1 MGSSHLALE
10 ASVEKHSKKKS
21 RKKRGAPEPDA
32 SITENMAYA
41 RCKLTIAALHTVDGE
56 DAYETEVEG
65 NEPTM
70 ADKLASL
77 DAVVIDNADVDER
90 QDPSQTA
97 PPSADPVHILL
108 KQALHADD
116 RALLLDSLYN
126 RDDKV
131 IANSVIQ
138 LNPIDVFKLLDSLIS
153 IIQSRHHLQASAD
166 HESPMISSKFVSVIC
181 RLSILSILNLLY
193 AVLLQG
199 CSSGVCTSMAKKL
212 LVLHSSRIMSQESS
226 LITLSSLYQLIES
239 RLGTLSPA
247 LQLASSV
254 DFLYSGVED
263 DGLDEYESAP
273 PVIYEDNAE
282 SEEVESGD
290 DVMDTDEDDN
300 ELEELSGISDV
311 DALEGLAN

>member
-1 MGSSHLALE
+1 MGSSDVALE

-32 SITENMAYA
+32 SITENMTYGN
-41 RCKLTIAALHTVDGE
+41 GE
-56 DAYETEVEG
+56 GAHETEVED

-77 DAVVIDNADVDER
+77 DAVIGNADVDER

-97 PPSADPVHILL
+97 PPSADSVHVLL

-116 RALLLDSLYN
+116 HALLLDCLYN

-131 IANSVIQ
+131 IANSVAQ

-153 IIQSRHHLQASAD
+153 IIQSRG
-166 HESPMISSKFVSVIC
+166 
-181 RLSILSILNLLY
+181 
-193 AVLLQG
+193 AVL
-199 CSSGVCTSMAKKL
+199 VCALPWLRNL
-212 LVLHSSRIMSQESS
+212 LVLHSSRIMSRESS

-239 RLGTLSPA
+239 RLGTMSPA
-247 LQLASSV
+247 LHLASSL

-263 DGLDEYESAP
+263 DGLDEYESAS
-273 PVIYEDNAE
+273 PVIYEDSDE
-282 SEEVESGD
+282 SEKVESED
-290 DVMDTDEDDN
+290 DVMDTNEDEN

-311 DALEGLAN
+311 DALEDLAN

>member
-1 MGSSHLALE
+1 MDSSHLTLE
-10 ASVEKHSKKKS
+10 APVEKHSKKKS

-32 SITENMAYA
+32 SITENMTY
-41 RCKLTIAALHTVDGE
+41 VDGE

-90 QDPSQTA
+90 QDPSQTV
-97 PPSADPVHILL
+97 PPSADSVHVLL

-116 RALLLDSLYN
+116 RALLLDCLYN

-131 IANSVIQ
+131 IANSVMQ

-153 IIQSRHHLQASAD
+153 IIQSRG
-166 HESPMISSKFVSVIC
+166 
-181 RLSILSILNLLY
+181 
-193 AVLLQG
+193 AVL
-199 CSSGVCTSMAKKL
+199 VCALPWLRNL
-212 LVLHSSRIMSQESS
+212 LVLHSSRIISQESS

-247 LQLASSV
+247 LQLASSL

-263 DGLDEYESAP
+263 DGLDEYESVP
-273 PVIYEDNAE
+273 PVIYDDNNE

-290 DVMDTDEDDN
+290 DVMDTDEDDK

-311 DALEGLAN
+311 DALEDLAS